1 MVRGLVVPSAGVIAR
16 PPIGAAGGIGL
27 LAEPIAVIAIGVIVV
42 TIDPDPNAIPEDP
55 VTLTM
60 MIAAIMVAIPFERL
74 ASATVITIALRART
88 V

>member
-1 MVRGLVVPSAGVIAR
+1 
-16 PPIGAAGGIGL
+16 
-27 LAEPIAVIAIGVIVV
+27 
-42 TIDPDPNAIPEDP
+42 
-55 VTLTM
+55 M